1 MKICPIFGTDMFN
14 STEHRFLKIMK
25 HEKVV
30 IDESTGEISEL
41 NNNFVQL
48 YVDNLDLIIKMTEEN
63 PTAVRLF
70 TFILKH
76 MDNRNA
82 LVISQHALSEAL
94 EVGRTTIHNS
104 VSFLKEKQ
112 AIAVFK
118 SGNVNVYAVNVQIA
132 WKSHAS
138 GKRYAMFN
146 AKVFISE
153 SEQEDAPKFK
163 TQLIGHAQKKVK
175 RTSKV
180 KPNAKG
186 FKQEK
191 VQSNS

>member
-1 MKICPIFGTDMFN
+1 MN
-14 STEHRFLKIMK
+14 
-25 HEKVV
+25 HEKIVV
-30 IDESTGEISEL
+30 DESTGEISEL
-41 NNNFVQL
+41 NSNFVQL
-48 YVDNLDLIIKMTEEN
+48 YVDNLDLIINMTGEN

-94 EVGRTTIHNS
+94 NVGRTTIHNS
-104 VSFLKEKQ
+104 ISFLKEKQ

-118 SGNVNVYAVNVQIA
+118 SGNVNIYAVNAQIA

-138 GKRYAMFN
+138 GKRYAMFD
-146 AKVFISE
+146 AKVYLSE
-153 SEQEDAPKFK
+153 SEQEETPKFK

-175 RTSKV
+175 RTSKI
-180 KPNAKG
+180 KPNAKS
-186 FKQEK
+186 FEQEK
-191 VQSNS
+191 V